1 MATAEQRQKPW
12 VEALREELG
21 DAVSSEPQDLQ
32 AHGNDEGYRYEN
44 RPPECVAYARN
55 KEDVVSVLRV
65 KITAFCIFSMFTM
78 VAWVYVKKNYFSFL
92 PGKAQRPTFH
102 VFVSQVAAS

>member
-1 MATAEQRQKPW
+1 MTTAEQRQKPW

-65 KITAFCIFSMFTM
+65 KITAFCIFSMFHI
-78 VAWVYVKKNYFSFL
+78 VAL
-92 PGKAQRPTFH
+92 G
-102 VFVSQVAAS
+102 